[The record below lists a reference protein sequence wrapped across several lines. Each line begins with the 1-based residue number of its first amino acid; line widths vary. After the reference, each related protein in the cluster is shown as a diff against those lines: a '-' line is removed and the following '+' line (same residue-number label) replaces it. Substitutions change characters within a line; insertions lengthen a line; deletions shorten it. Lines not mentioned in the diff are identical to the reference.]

1 MTDITE
7 ATTDSDATH
16 ATGDAEADLYR
27 RLGGS
32 EGISRLVDDIV
43 DAHMDNPVI
52 QSRFLPYRDTPEKLA
67 EVKRH
72 LREFIEEG
80 SGGPGSYSGAS
91 MPEAHRGMNISE
103 AEYVAA
109 VDDILAVLEAHQ
121 LSEQTRKDMLAIVYS
136 LKDQIVH
143 C

>member
-7 ATTDSDATH
+7 ASTDTDATH
-16 ATGDAEADLYR
+16 ATADADLYR

-80 SGGPGSYSGAS
+80 SGGPESYSGAS

-136 LKDQIVH
+136 LKDQIMH

>member
-1 MTDITE
+1 M
-7 ATTDSDATH
+7 SSSPDATQT
-16 ATGDAEADLYR
+16 ADASLYS
-27 RLGGS
+27 RLGGAQ
-32 EGISRLVDDIV
+32 GISSLVDDIV
-43 DAHMDNPVI
+43 DAHMRNPVI
-52 QSRFLPYRDTPEKLA
+52 QSRFLPYRETPEKLA

-72 LREFIEEG
+72 LREFVEEG
-80 SGGPGSYSGAS
+80 SGGPGSYSGSS

-109 VDDILAVLEAHQ
+109 VDDILAVMKQHELGE
-121 LSEQTRKDMLAIVYS
+121 ETRKDMLVILYS

>member
-1 MTDITE
+1 MSNVT
-7 ATTDSDATH
+7 DATH
-16 ATGDAEADLYR
+16 DDTDNPDHTEASLYR
-27 RLGGS
+27 RLGGG

-43 DAHMDNPVI
+43 DAHMANPVI
-52 QSRFLPYRDTPEKLA
+52 KSRFLPYRDTPEKLA

-72 LREFIEEG
+72 LREFIVEG

-109 VDDILAVLEAHQ
+109 VDDILGVLEAHD
-121 LSEQTRKDMLAIVYS
+121 LSERTRKDMLAIVYS

>member
-1 MTDITE
+1 M
-7 ATTDSDATH
+7 SRSPDATR
-16 ATGDAEADLYR
+16 AADASLYS
-27 RLGGS
+27 RLGGAQ
-32 EGISRLVDDIV
+32 GISRLVDDIV
-43 DAHMDNPVI
+43 DAHMRNPVI
-52 QSRFLPYRDTPEKLA
+52 QSRFLPYRETPEKLE

-72 LREFIEEG
+72 LREFVEEG
-80 SGGPGSYSGAS
+80 SGGPGSYSGSS

-109 VDDILAVLEAHQ
+109 IDDILAVMDEHELDE
-121 LSEQTRKDMLAIVYS
+121 ETRKDMLAILYS

>member
-1 MTDITE
+1 MSSSP
-7 ATTDSDATH
+7 TTTQAADAS
-16 ATGDAEADLYR
+16 LYR
-27 RLGGS
+27 RLGGA

-43 DAHMDNPVI
+43 EAHMRNPVI
-52 QSRFLPYRDTPEKLA
+52 QSRFLPYRETPEKLA

-72 LREFIEEG
+72 LREFVEEG
-80 SGGPGSYSGAS
+80 SGGPGSYSGSS

-103 AEYVAA
+103 GEYVAA
-109 VDDILAVLEAHQ
+109 IDDILAVMKKHELGE
-121 LSEQTRKDMLAIVYS
+121 ETRKDMLAILYS